1 MAATTYGV
9 NHPLAV
15 KVWAKKL
22 FVESLKA
29 TYASRFMGKGSDALC
44 QIRSELN
51 KSAGD
56 KITVGL
62 RMQLSGAGISGDG
75 TLEGNEEALST
86 YSDSVYIDQL
96 RHAVRSGGKMSE
108 QRVPFSVREEA
119 RSGLQDWW
127 ADRIDTWFFNQL
139 AGNTVVGDTK
149 YTGMNAAT
157 APSSK
162 VYPATVNASDEVSI
176 STTGDRF
183 NLVYL
188 DYAKELAETRTV
200 PIRPLMVNGQKKYV
214 CFLHPY
220 QVTDLRTSTSTGQ
233 WLDIQKAAMDGGKV
247 SENPIFT
254 GALGEYNG
262 IVLHASTR
270 VPTGISNAGAAVA
283 NTRRAIFC
291 GAQAA
296 LMTYGQ
302 DSDNGEM
309 SWVEELFDYKN
320 QLGVSAGLIGGLKK
334 ATFNSVDHGVIVI
347 PTYAAA
353 HA

>member
-1 MAATTYGV
+1 MAATSYGV

-22 FVESLKA
+22 FVEALKA
-29 TYASRFMGKGSDALC
+29 TYASKFMGKGSDALC

-51 KSAGD
+51 KGAGD
-56 KITVGL
+56 RITVGL
-62 RMQLSGAGISGDG
+62 RMQMTGTGVSGDG
-75 TLEGNEEALST
+75 TLEGNEEALAT
-86 YSDSVYIDQL
+86 YSDNIFIDQL

-127 ADRIDTWFFNQL
+127 ADRIDSWFFNQL
-139 AGNTVVGDTK
+139 AGNTLQTDTK
-149 YTGMNAAT
+149 YTGMQAT
-157 APSSK
+157 VAPSNK
-162 VYPATVNASDEVSI
+162 VYPASVNASDELSI
-176 STTGDRF
+176 STTDKF
-183 NLVYL
+183 KLEYI
-188 DYAKELAETRTV
+188 DYAKELAETRTT
-200 PIRPLMVNGQKKYV
+200 PIRPLKINGQDKYV
-214 CFLHPY
+214 IFLHPY
-220 QVTDLRTSTSTGQ
+220 QVTDLRVATSSGQ

-262 IVLHASTR
+262 VILHRSTR
-270 VPTGISNAGAAVA
+270 VPGGISNAGAAVA

-296 LMTYGQ
+296 LMAYGENG
-302 DSDNGEM
+302 DGEM

-320 QLGVSAGLIGGLKK
+320 QLGVSAGMIGGLKK

-353 HA
+353 HAS

>member
-1 MAATTYGV
+1 MAATSYGV

-22 FVESLKA
+22 FVEALKA
-29 TYASRFMGKGSDALC
+29 TYASKFMGKGSDALC
-44 QIRSELN
+44 QVRSELN
-51 KSAGD
+51 KGAGD
-56 KITVGL
+56 RITVGL
-62 RMQLSGAGISGDG
+62 RMQLTGAGISGDA
-75 TLEGNEEALST
+75 TLEGNEEALAT
-86 YSDSVYIDQL
+86 YSDNIFIDQL

-139 AGNTVVGDTK
+139 AGNTVQTDTK
-149 YTGMNAAT
+149 YTGMQAAI
-157 APSSK
+157 APSNK
-162 VYPATVNASDEVSI
+162 VLPSGQTDETSL
-176 STTGDRF
+176 STTDVF
-183 NLVYL
+183 NLTKI
-188 DYAKELAETRTV
+188 DAAKELAETRSI
-200 PIRPLMVNGQKKYV
+200 PIRPLMVGGQKKYV

-220 QVTDLRTSTSTGQ
+220 QVYDLRTSTSTGQ

-247 SENPIFT
+247 SDNPIFS

-262 IVLHASTR
+262 VILHSSTR
-270 VPTGISNAGAAVA
+270 VPSGVINAGTVNA
-283 NTRRAIFC
+283 NSRRAIFC

-296 LMTYGQ
+296 LMAYGENG
-302 DSDNGEM
+302 DGEM

-334 ATFNSVDHGVIVI
+334 AVFNSVDHGVIVI
-347 PTYAAA
+347 PTYAVA
-353 HA
+353 HAS

>member
-1 MAATTYGV
+1 MAATSYGV

-22 FVESLKA
+22 FVEALKA
-29 TYASRFMGKGSDALC
+29 TYASKFMGKGSDALC

-51 KSAGD
+51 KGSGD
-56 KITVGL
+56 RITVGL
-62 RMQLSGAGISGDG
+62 RMQLTGQGVSGDG
-75 TLEGNEEALST
+75 TQEGNEEALST
-86 YSDSVYIDQL
+86 YSENIFIDQL

-139 AGNTVVGDTK
+139 AGNTAQADTK
-149 YTGMNAAT
+149 YTGMQAAT

-162 VYPATVNASDEVSI
+162 VYPASVDGANELSI
-176 STTGDRF
+176 STTDKF
-183 NLVYL
+183 NLTYI
-188 DYAKELAETRTV
+188 DYAKELAETRSI
-200 PIRPLMVNGQKKYV
+200 PIRPLMVGGVKKYV
-214 CFLHPY
+214 LFLHPY
-220 QVTDLRTSTSTGQ
+220 QVTDLRTSTSSGQ
-233 WLDIQKAAMDGGKV
+233 WLDIQKSAMESGRASD
-247 SENPIFT
+247 NPIFT

-262 IVLHASTR
+262 VVLHSSTR
-270 VPTGISNAGAAVA
+270 VPSGIANAGTAVA

-296 LMTYGQ
+296 LMAYGENG
-302 DSDNGEM
+302 DGEM

-320 QLGVSAGLIGGLKK
+320 QLGVAAGMIGGLKK
-334 ATFNSVDHGVIVI
+334 AVFNSVDHGVIVI

-353 HA
+353 HAS